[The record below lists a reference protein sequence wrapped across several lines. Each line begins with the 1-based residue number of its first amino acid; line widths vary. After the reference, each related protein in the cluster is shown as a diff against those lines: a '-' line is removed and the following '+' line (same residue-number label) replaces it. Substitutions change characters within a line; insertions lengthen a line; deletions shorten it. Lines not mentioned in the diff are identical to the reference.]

1 MVPGG
6 ASLRQHMAGYPVF
19 APHSI
24 YARSI
29 AALSHGVLLTT
40 LAILLLVV
48 GLVSYAIRKFRE
60 KPDTPARLIYGNTKL
75 EVGYTAGFIVI
86 LAVNPVFSIRA
97 MEVSDPA
104 TSNANNLLIV
114 AHQWWEVRSQG
125 TSGITPRRID

>member
-6 ASLRQHMAGYPVF
+6 ASLTQHMAGYPVF

-40 LAILLLVV
+40 LAILLLVI
-48 GLVSYAIRKFRE
+48 GLVTYATRKFGE